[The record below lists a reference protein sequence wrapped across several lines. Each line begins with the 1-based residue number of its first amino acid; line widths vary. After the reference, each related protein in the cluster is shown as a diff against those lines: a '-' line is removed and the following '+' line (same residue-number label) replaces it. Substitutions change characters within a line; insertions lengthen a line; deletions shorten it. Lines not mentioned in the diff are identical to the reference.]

1 MKGQSQA
8 MRKGVS
14 HLSYQLAVSSV
25 WKWLL
30 LLKQFGLTSV
40 PVFQNM
46 VEYLNVSPS
55 GNGK

>member
-1 MKGQSQA
+1 
-8 MRKGVS
+8 MRKGVI
-14 HLSYQLAVSSV
+14 HLSYQLAASSV